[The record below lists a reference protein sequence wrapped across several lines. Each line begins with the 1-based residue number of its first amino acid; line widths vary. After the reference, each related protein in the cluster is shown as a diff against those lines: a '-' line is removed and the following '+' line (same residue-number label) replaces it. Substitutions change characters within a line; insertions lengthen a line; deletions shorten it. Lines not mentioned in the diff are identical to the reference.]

1 MKINKYM
8 TGYILRLCKKVM
20 IGFESR
26 IKKSD

>member
-8 TGYILRLCKKVM
+8 SGYILGLFNKVM

>member
-8 TGYILRLCKKVM
+8 SGYILRLFNKVM